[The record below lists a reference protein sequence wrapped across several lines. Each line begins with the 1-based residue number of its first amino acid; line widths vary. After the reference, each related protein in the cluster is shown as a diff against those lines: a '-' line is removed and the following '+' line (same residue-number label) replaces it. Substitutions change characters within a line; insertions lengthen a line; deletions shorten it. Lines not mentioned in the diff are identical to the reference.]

1 MFDNVFKSLKAI
13 KDSFTADAI
22 RRAEKR
28 ATAAAAADDALP
40 EGDGIFK
47 PQRISRLID
56 IIQPAAQAG
65 PTAEEICGIASR
77 MPKDEIRRRLALLY
91 RRYNRAA
98 SSLDPKLRH
107 EAERML
113 DAIVT
118 VRENVFG
125 PI

>member
-1 MFDNVFKSLKAI
+1 MFENVLKSLKAL
-13 KDSFTADAI
+13 KDKAASAI
-22 RRAEKR
+22 SSDRDTPDFSE
-28 ATAAAAADDALP
+28 T
-40 EGDGIFK
+40 FK
-47 PQRISRLID
+47 PQRVSRLID
-56 IIQPAAQAG
+56 IIQPGPLSG
-65 PTAEEICGIASR
+65 PTPEEVCGVTPAMDHSQV
-77 MPKDEIRRRLALLY
+77 KARLALLY

-118 VRENVFG
+118 VREKILG

>member
-1 MFDNVFKSLKAI
+1 MFENVFRSLKAF
-13 KDSFTADAI
+13 KDTVTG
-22 RRAEKR
+22 E
-28 ATAAAAADDALP
+28 AARSKGKSGASASS
-40 EGDGIFK
+40 GDGDFK

-56 IIQPAAQAG
+56 IIQPTAMTG
-65 PTAEEICGIASR
+65 PTPEEICGVTEKMAR
-77 MPKDEIRRRLALLY
+77 EQVRQRLALLY

>member
-1 MFDNVFKSLKAI
+1 MLDSVLKSLKAL
-13 KDSFTADAI
+13 KNTMAAEAARMSSP
-22 RRAEKR
+22 RAP
-28 ATAAAAADDALP
+28 ATSTSKTDTL
-40 EGDGIFK
+40 EFK

-56 IIQPAAQAG
+56 IIQPAVVAG
-65 PTAEEICGIASR
+65 PTPEETCGISPAMS
-77 MPKDEIRRRLALLY
+77 KDEIKKRLALLY

-118 VRENVFG
+118 VRENTFG

>member
-1 MFDNVFKSLKAI
+1 MFDNVFKSLKAL
-13 KDSFTADAI
+13 KESLTTDAI

-28 ATAAAAADDALP
+28 ATAAAADDSLP
-40 EGDGIFK
+40 PGDGVFK

-56 IIQPAAQAG
+56 IIQPAPLAG
-65 PTAEEICGIASR
+65 PTPEEICGIAPR
-77 MPKDEIRRRLALLY
+77 MPKDQIRQRLALLY